1 MQLSAF
7 TTASLPPPPSA
18 ASPSLLSRA
27 HTTATTVASTSLLST
42 TGSTAAYCSTAHSCR
57 LTDADHGTPGS
68 VLGGVHD
75 TNASHPAAAV
85 VTVEDAGAAPL
96 VSHLRAAATSRKAP
110 RLLRCHAMTPML
122 LAAGDFMLCAQPEH
136 LAAPSA
142 LAETSMSTASATS
155 TPTSDGGPPASS
167 FATTPRHTPPPPP
180 PPGPQQREL
189 RKPWCIRRSG
199 VPYIEQMRQRCR
211 TATALTQQ
219 RLVTPQCSSRV
230 SCASA
235 SSPSRPA
242 AVVMPRP
249 RGSLSAPLS
258 PASYRGVGC
267 SGHVSMLGLHLPVGS
282 MPTELL
288 QLHWSRQGRTPA
300 TPGASSDADD
310 RRSPGLSGG
319 GLLETAGGGQ
329 EEESD
334 SSAPTPQAVLS
345 EPHEHHTDDHDR
357 GMGADDSALH
367 RVVLP
372 TQPRG
377 PASTSPS
384 VNKDAPASLVASAGR
399 RVLTHSTIEPARHTH
414 NPSFSHS
421 LYSGDRS
428 PSWTCRKQRPDV
440 GSFYWAEHVFLGC
453 PLSRSPV
460 VAAEGALRPAGDRSA
475 PAAAATAPHAPPSRE
490 GGVPS
495 PSLSRWRPVPQTQ
508 SYLSSPSSAAGTA
521 AAPLPSSVRPGSSPT
536 LQQQQQ
542 QQQQQHTPLL
552 PVSPTTPG
560 ASSPSSNTDATAG
573 VTVAGGSNLSALP
586 LVFTA
591 IEPAYADMSFSSD
604 GVHSFQEARQI
615 SLASSA
621 SSTSSHLSHSDNRGD
636 SLERVLMFQQH
647 PFSKSSVVAF
657 APATW
662 LPSFRT
668 TSPRGGAGDANN
680 RIAEADSAA
689 AAPRAA
695 ANTAVVDRDPQHC
708 VHNRYSHL
716 PDGEAMAAVAVASEK
731 MRLPRSSV
739 LQRQQRPPLLLE
751 SAEVQRPPDV
761 QSLLAYLPAA
771 SPICETPPHRQ
782 QRPPAE
788 RHCPAEDA
796 HARHPES
803 RVGRTVKATAE
814 VMLMPPADSAV
825 LLVVP
830 GGVSSVPAA
839 AIAAITS
846 FSADAPRWGNGAPAD
861 AALALIEDVEEGSS
875 KEGRLL
881 TSGRRMSGSAGGP
894 GSAEYAAEQVITY
907 FPVHKA
913 IVAQR
918 SAYFAALLGQGSG
931 CGLYVRSTPDEY
943 VDLADLS
950 TVTTAVAPS
959 EAHLCRAGGAGGT
972 CPMTTKS
979 PHVSRCLANPSR
991 DTATVKRTF
1000 NALHDTEGAHSTATT
1015 GLQRVPVYCI
1025 PTPATVAGFRA
1036 ESSCAR
1042 PGRDGAYSCI
1052 STGDSA
1058 AAVPPPTLSQACVT
1072 QLIHYLYTGV
1082 LPIFHQLPERT
1093 GVSEREPAA
1102 AFGITQQPDSL
1113 RNHIANEY
1121 AALLWIGLYTDLSS
1135 LTSSMLKLLWQVLA
1149 LSRDVWPYWIA
1160 AAHWG
1165 VLEMQSI
1172 CEAWIEQHLCAI
1184 LRAPTTQGQWR
1195 GLRLDQVQL
1204 LVRLRKEALEAEAR
1218 AAQASPAGSDAP
1230 PRNAPGH
1237 IASAGHTA
1245 VESSATRPTATMPSF
1260 LWEQMSNDGTA
1271 SLTGGSGA
1279 VGEGTAEQ
1287 HHDQLP
1293 LRPSVSSVAAM
1304 RWPGEVLVCEQLH
1317 PLRLRGGAS
1326 GSGVGASGL
1335 SSLHSGA
1342 AHVSPA
1348 DNHRLSPVHEGT
1360 PDLSRDAAGSLP
1372 PLEPRPAFAFSTP
1385 PPALDSV
1392 SFPTATAAVASGL
1405 LSRQSSRARASL
1417 FPLNASAALQGF
1429 RSISGRPAALGA
1441 ATAMATGVGPSS
1453 AALVFGDWSDV
1464 DDAQAVEG
1472 SDDTAMIAAGARGHR
1487 AVLERGGASGVVIR
1501 SAGPTARVAAPTAAG
1516 TAFAV
1521 GARQACRDAAV
1532 LRPAASDVRT
1542 FAQSGMPARA
1552 HAAALR
1558 IELHRLR
1565 LTTRGFHDFIS
1576 DARAELRGPS
1586 PGLHVAHSPIIS
1598 GDAYYA
1604 TPRWVVTQPAMQLLA
1619 DGAWE
1624 VGDCGRLYTAE
1635 TREELEQLQ
1644 AYWYN
1649 AEWQQQP
1656 HTSAV
1661 LLTEAEV
1668 LERLGT
1674 WWRARAEDSPNQL
1687 TQAEVQT
1694 MAEVLQ
1700 DALLSGVKAALLC
1713 TSALD
1718 DAGYRSSRA
1727 TLDEERQIVSARDVG
1742 LRKAASATVPSSR

>member
-27 HTTATTVASTSLLST
+27 HTTATALASTSLPST
-42 TGSTAAYCSTAHSCR
+42 TGSTAAYCSTAHSCI

-68 VLGGVHD
+68 VLGGAHD
-75 TNASHPAAAV
+75 ANASHPASAV
-85 VTVEDAGAAPL
+85 VPAEDAGAAPL
-96 VSHLRAAATSRKAP
+96 VLHLRAAATSRKAP
-110 RLLRCHAMTPML
+110 RLLRRHAMTPMR
-122 LAAGDFMLCAQPEH
+122 LAAGDFMLCEQPEH

-155 TPTSDGGPPASS
+155 TPTSDDGPPASC
-167 FATTPRHTPPPPP
+167 FATTPPPTPPPPP
-180 PPGPQQREL
+180 PPPEPQQREL

-267 SGHVSMLGLHLPVGS
+267 SGHAPMLGLHLPVES
-282 MPTELL
+282 LSTELL

-300 TPGASSDADD
+300 TTGASSDADD

-329 EEESD
+329 DEESD
-334 SSAPTPQAVLS
+334 SSVPTPQVVLS
-345 EPHEHHTDDHDR
+345 EPHEHTDDHDR
-357 GMGADDSALH
+357 GMDADDGALH

-377 PASTSPS
+377 PASASLS
-384 VNKDAPASLVASAGR
+384 VNKDAPASLVASADR
-399 RVLTHSTIEPARHTH
+399 RVLAHSMIEPARHTH
-414 NPSFSHS
+414 NQSFSHS

-428 PSWTCRKQRPDV
+428 PSRTCRKRRPEV
-440 GSFYWAEHVFLGC
+440 GSFYWAEHVFLSH
-453 PLSRSPV
+453 PLSRSPAA
-460 VAAEGALRPAGDRSA
+460 AAEGALRPAGDRSA
-475 PAAAATAPHAPPSRE
+475 PAAVATAPYAPPSRE

-495 PSLSRWRPVPQTQ
+495 PSLLPWRPMSQTQ
-508 SYLSSPSSAAGTA
+508 SYLLSPSSAVGTA

-573 VTVAGGSNLSALP
+573 VTAAGGSKLSALP

-591 IEPAYADMSFSSD
+591 MEPTYADMSFSSD
-604 GVHSFQEARQI
+604 GVHSFREARQI
-615 SLASSA
+615 SLPSSA

-636 SLERVLMFQQH
+636 SLARALMFQQH
-647 PFSKSSVVAF
+647 PFSTSSVVAF

-695 ANTAVVDRDPQHC
+695 ANTAVVDSDPQHC
-708 VHNRYSHL
+708 AHNRHSHL
-716 PDGEAMAAVAVASEK
+716 PDGEAMAAVAVASEEVTP
-731 MRLPRSSV
+731 PRSSV
-739 LQRQQRPPLLLE
+739 LQRQQRPPLLLD
-751 SAEVQRPPDV
+751 SAEVRRRPDE

-803 RVGRTVKATAE
+803 RAGRTVKATTE
-814 VMLMPPADSAV
+814 VMPIPSADSAV

-846 FSADAPRWGNGAPAD
+846 FSADAPSWGNGAPAD
-861 AALALIEDVEEGSS
+861 AALALIEDVEESSS

-881 TSGRRMSGSAGGP
+881 TGVRRMSGSGGDP

-918 SAYFAALLGQGSG
+918 SAYFAALLGQDSG
-931 CGLYVRSTPDEY
+931 CGPYVRSTPEEY

-950 TVTTAVAPS
+950 AVTTAVAPS
-959 EAHLCRAGGAGGT
+959 EGHLCRAGGAGGT

-979 PHVSRCLANPSR
+979 LRVSRRLANPSR
-991 DTATVKRTF
+991 DSATVKRTF
-1000 NALHDTEGAHSTATT
+1000 NTLHDTEGAHSTATT
-1015 GLQRVPVYCI
+1015 DLQRVPVYCI

-1036 ESSCAR
+1036 EHSCAR
-1042 PGRDGAYSCI
+1042 PGRDGACSCI

-1058 AAVPPPTLSQACVT
+1058 AAVTPPTLSQACVT

-1102 AFGITQQPDSL
+1102 AVSITQQPDSL

-1149 LSRDVWPYWIA
+1149 LSRDVWPYWTA

-1165 VLEMQSI
+1165 VPEMQSI
-1172 CEAWIEQHLCAI
+1172 CEAWIGQHLCAI
-1184 LRAPTTQGQWR
+1184 LRAPATQGQWR
-1195 GLRLDQVQL
+1195 GLRLDQVRL

-1218 AAQASPAGSDAP
+1218 AAPASPAGSDAP
-1230 PRNAPGH
+1230 PRNVPGH
-1237 IASAGHTA
+1237 TASAGHTA
-1245 VESSATRPTATMPSF
+1245 VESSASHPIATMPSF
-1260 LWEQMSNDGTA
+1260 LWEQMNNDDTA
-1271 SLTGGSGA
+1271 SRTGGSGA

-1287 HHDQLP
+1287 HHEQLP

-1304 RWPGEVLVCEQLH
+1304 RYPGEVLVCEQLH

-1335 SSLHSGA
+1335 SSSHFGA
-1342 AHVSPA
+1342 AQVSPA
-1348 DNHRLSPVHEGT
+1348 DHHRLAPVHEGT

-1372 PLEPRPAFAFSTP
+1372 LPTLEPQPAFAFSTP

-1392 SFPTATAAVASGL
+1392 SFPAATAAAASDL

-1417 FPLNASAALQGF
+1417 FPLNASAALQDF
-1429 RSISGRPAALGA
+1429 RSISGCPAALGA
-1441 ATAMATGVGPSS
+1441 ATTMATGGGPSS
-1453 AALVFGDWSDV
+1453 AALIFDDWSDMN
-1464 DDAQAVEG
+1464 DAQTAEG
-1472 SDDTAMIAAGARGHR
+1472 SDDTAAIAAGAHGHR

-1501 SAGPTARVAAPTAAG
+1501 STSLTARVAAPAATSTAVVVG
-1516 TAFAV
+1516 TK
-1521 GARQACRDAAV
+1521 RACRDAAV
-1532 LRPAASDVRT
+1532 LRSAASGVGT
-1542 FAQSGMPARA
+1542 FAQSGTPACA
-1552 HAAALR
+1552 DAAALR
-1558 IELHRLR
+1558 IELHRPR
-1565 LTTRGFHDFIS
+1565 LTTRGFHDFTS

-1598 GDAYYA
+1598 ADAYYT

-1619 DGAWE
+1619 DGAWK

-1644 AYWYN
+1644 AYWYH
-1649 AEWQQQP
+1649 AEWEQQQQQP
-1656 HTSAV
+1656 
-1661 LLTEAEV
+1661 
-1668 LERLGT
+1668 
-1674 WWRARAEDSPNQL
+1674 
-1687 TQAEVQT
+1687 
-1694 MAEVLQ
+1694 
-1700 DALLSGVKAALLC
+1700 
-1713 TSALD
+1713 
-1718 DAGYRSSRA
+1718 
-1727 TLDEERQIVSARDVG
+1727 
-1742 LRKAASATVPSSR
+1742 